1 MSFKVKSSNYLLLNS
16 LFMKNFCYK
25 KINIKNHLKNLNLPN
40 SKSLSKEEIR
50 SEFLKQGKIIFI

>member
-1 MSFKVKSSNYLLLNS
+1 
-16 LFMKNFCYK
+16 MKNFCYK

-40 SKSLSKEEIR
+40 SKLLSKEEIR